1 MHKIINKSSV
11 RRHSHME
18 SRESS
23 FTNNRNRDIADI
35 QNYTWDSTTHRTIK
49 CTLQCYVNRRQSFA
63 LYKPV

>member
-1 MHKIINKSSV
+1 MET
-11 RRHSHME
+11 RE
-18 SRESS
+18 SR